1 MVQYVDG
8 LVTACRV
15 AMSRDTSKN
24 AQPTIKQL
32 LLSRLNISTLEP
44 ASCLSQSLAKYGW
57 NRQCIS
63 AVRVNMSGRT
73 VIVGNPSLSC
83 DEVVIPG

>member
-1 MVQYVDG
+1 MNSVYIKAVEFNNNVFEKVQWKDDLFLEENETTQKMVQYVDG

-24 AQPTIKQL
+24 AQPAIKQL

-44 ASCLSQSLAKYGW
+44 ASCLS
-57 NRQCIS
+57 
-63 AVRVNMSGRT
+63 
-73 VIVGNPSLSC
+73 
-83 DEVVIPG
+83 